1 MGDVLMRLIDADK
14 LYDEIAQYRDENM
27 FGGGNL
33 LVDDILED
41 INLSPTV
48 DAEPVRHGKW
58 ILYPDNQSKVVEADD
73 CSVCGAQ
80 WIFGEKYDYCPSC
93 GAKMDGE

>member
-1 MGDVLMRLIDADK
+1 MDIGKELAKAFDDGYEQGKKDA
-14 LYDEIAQYRDENM
+14 
-27 FGGGNL
+27 
-33 LVDDILED
+33 
-41 INLSPTV
+41 
-48 DAEPVRHGKW
+48 VRHGKW

-80 WIFGEKYDYCPSC
+80 WLFGERYDYCPSC

>member
-1 MGDVLMRLIDADK
+1 MDLIDREELLKRFELTSQANGNAIR
-14 LYDEIAQYRDENM
+14 YEIKCA
-27 FGGGNL
+27 
-33 LVDDILED
+33 
-41 INLSPTV
+41 PTV
-48 DAEPVRHGKW
+48 DAKPVRHGKW
-58 ILYPDNQSKVVEADD
+58 ILYPDNKSKVVEADD

>member
-1 MGDVLMRLIDADK
+1 MRLIDADK
-14 LYDEIAQYRDENM
+14 LYDDIVQYRDENM
-27 FGGGNL
+27 LGGGNL

-58 ILYPDNQSKVVEADD
+58 IVTAGGKVCT
-73 CSVCGAQ
+73 CSVCGDE
-80 WIFGEKYDYCPSC
+80 FDNTCNYDIRKDWKCCPVC
-93 GAKMDGE
+93 KCLMDGE